1 MTTTQ
6 LMLPGQEAAPEG
18 PNDLTGMFLIH
29 HAFRRD
35 LRNFAA
41 AASATP
47 ADDTVTW
54 QALYERWRL
63 FTRFLHHHHTIEDK
77 AIWPS
82 LLDRV
87 DAAGRATLEAM
98 EAEHGEI
105 DPLLRAC
112 GEGFAALARHGDEDV
127 RASLEVRTVATA
139 ERLRRH
145 LAHEERDAL
154 VLVQAHLTAAEWEVI
169 ERKSTKEQYTF
180 RDAMAAVPWVMHKLP
195 PHACRRLL
203 DIAGPVLSV
212 LWRLTRRRFERREA
226 AAFRYVAGQ

>member
-35 LRNFAA
+35 LRNFAVA
-41 AASATP
+41 VAATP
-47 ADDTVTW
+47 AGDTATW

-63 FTRFLHHHHTIEDK
+63 FARFLHHHHTIEDK

-105 DPLLRAC
+105 NPLLTAC
-112 GEGFAALARHGDEDV
+112 GEGLAALARHGDDDV
-127 RASLEVRTVATA
+127 RAALEVRMVATA

-145 LAHEERDAL
+145 LAHEEPQSWWCGSVVNGWR
-154 VLVQAHLTAAEWEVI
+154 
-169 ERKSTKEQYTF
+169 
-180 RDAMAAVPWVMHKLP
+180 
-195 PHACRRLL
+195 ACASML
-203 DIAGPVLSV
+203 
-212 LWRLTRRRFERREA
+212 
-226 AAFRYVAGQ
+226 